1 MTQKASNDP
10 MPARPKRIQGPLLGW
25 FRQAARDLPWRRTR
39 DPYAV
44 WLSEVILQQTRV
56 DQGLP
61 YYERF
66 IQTFPTVHALAAAE
80 ESDVLKLWEGLGYY
94 SRARNLHRAAK
105 QIVDEYGG
113 AFPETASELT
123 KLPGV
128 GPYTAGAVA
137 SIAFGERVPV
147 VDGNVKRV
155 LARLYAIEESI
166 DSGPVSA
173 RLWELARTLVSKRHP
188 GDFNQAL
195 MELGARVCTPKQ
207 PDCPRCPLRRQCDAY
222 AAGIASDLPVRRARK
237 AVPHKELAVAA
248 MRRNGRY
255 LIVRRPPNGLLGGLW
270 EFPNGPMEP
279 GEDPARAL
287 ERIAASLAGVGVK
300 PGKLVASVNHAY
312 SHLKVTMTVYLCDAA
327 DGEVMLREHTA
338 AEWVHPGAF
347 KQYAFPKAHHKF
359 LPLLGEEAP
368 PSLL

>member
-1 MTQKASNDP
+1 MEQEPLSAPVT
-10 MPARPKRIQGPLLGW
+10 PKRIQRPLLTW
-25 FRQAARDLPWRRTR
+25 FRKAARDLPWRRTR

-66 IQTFPTVHALAAAE
+66 IHTFPTVYALAASE
-80 ESDVLKLWEGLGYY
+80 ESAVLKLWEGLGYY

-105 QIVDEYGG
+105 QIVEEHGG
-113 AFPETASELT
+113 AFPETASELA

-155 LARLYAIEESI
+155 LARLYAIQESI

-173 RLWELARTLVSKRHP
+173 RLWELAGALVSKSHP

-222 AAGIASDLPVRRARK
+222 TAGIASGLPVRRARK
-237 AVPHKELAVAA
+237 TVPHKELAVAA
-248 MRRNGRY
+248 ICQNGRY
-255 LIVRRPPNGLLGGLW
+255 LILRRAPKSMLGGLW
-270 EFPNGPMEP
+270 EFPNGPLEP
-279 GEDPARAL
+279 GENHARAL
-287 ERIAASLAGVGVK
+287 ERIAANLAGVSVK
-300 PGKLVASVNHAY
+300 PGKVVASVNHAY
-312 SHLKVTMTVYLCDAA
+312 SHLKVTMIVYLCEAA
-327 DGEVMLREHTA
+327 AGGEVALREHTA
-338 AEWVHPGAF
+338 SQWVQPSAF
-347 KQYAFPKAHHKF
+347 AQYAFPKAHHKF
-359 LPLLGEEAP
+359 LPLLG
-368 PSLL
+368 